1 MNTTTL
7 YKKDTKGNLREW
19 SMIVDGD
26 KYWTVSGLVNG
37 EKVTSAPTKAK
48 PKNVGRSNA
57 TTAEKQAAFE
67 ANAEVTKKMEQG
79 GYFADINDVDEE
91 TYFKPMLAAT
101 YGDIKNFNP
110 VGVYSQPKLDGIRCV
125 VTKKGMFTRNGKEIV
140 SCPHIQESL
149 KALFGL
155 FPDVVLDGELYNHDL
170 RDNFN
175 EITSLFK
182 KQNVTEA
189 SLKETEKVVEYHIYD
204 AFFPNNPSLS
214 FEKRSVTIR
223 EAIFDFAPNDKIV
236 PVWTQK
242 ISSREQ
248 LDKTYSDYMENG
260 FEGQMIRIA
269 DSPYENKR
277 TNNLIKRKEF
287 EDREFPIRDIVEG
300 EGNWAGYAKSVVVVL
315 EDGTL
320 CSSGIRGNQG
330 FLCTLLEE
338 KNEYV
343 DGAGTATVRYQ
354 NRTPDG
360 KLRFPVVTAIWKGK
374 RDL

>member
-1 MNTTTL
+1 MNMTTL

-48 PKNVGRSNA
+48 PKNVGRANA
-57 TTAEKQAAFE
+57 TTAEEQAAFE

-79 GYFADINDVDEE
+79 GYFTDINDVDEE
-91 TYFKPMLAAT
+91 TYFEPMLAAS
-101 YGDIKNFNP
+101 YDDIKNFNP

-125 VTKKGMFTRNGKEIV
+125 TTRNGMFTRNGKEIV

-149 KALFGL
+149 EALFGL

-175 EITSLFK
+175 EITSLIK
-182 KQNVTEA
+182 KQKVTEA

-204 AFFPNNPSLS
+204 AFFPSNPALS
-214 FEKRSVTIR
+214 FDERSVNIR

-242 ISSREQ
+242 ISSREE
-248 LDKTYSDYMENG
+248 LDKAYGDYMENG

-269 DSPYENKR
+269 GSPYENKR
-277 TNNLIKRKEF
+277 TKNLIKRKEF

-320 CSSGIRGNQG
+320 CSSGIRGTQG
-330 FLCTLLEE
+330 FLRKLLEE
-338 KNEYV
+338 KNEYI
-343 DGAGTATVRYQ
+343 DGAGTATIRYQ